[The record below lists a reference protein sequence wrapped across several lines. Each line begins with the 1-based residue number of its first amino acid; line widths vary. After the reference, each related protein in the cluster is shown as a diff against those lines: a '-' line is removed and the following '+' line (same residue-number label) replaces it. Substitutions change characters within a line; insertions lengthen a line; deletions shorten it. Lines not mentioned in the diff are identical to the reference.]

1 MSIKIETTIP
11 SITFGD
17 DEFNFDETPIPVV
30 YATEKSHTVIKIA
43 PSSEE
48 IVLTRETLDNMIDI
62 LDSVSSLNDKLG
74 G

>member
-17 DEFNFDETPIPVV
+17 DEFNFDETPISVV
-30 YATEKSHTVIKIA
+30 YTTEKSHTVIKIA